1 MRVAALTMSYNEPV
15 WAGVWGHGDDLGQ
28 KRGGRENSDR
38 SLSGLSA

>member
-28 KRGGRENSDR
+28 KLTHRLLERFQPDWP
-38 SLSGLSA
+38 